1 MIRRDFIGTDRN
13 TIEKRA
19 NHFDRRLAAAGLKR
33 ENLSEKVFLHFE
45 SPNDMAF
52 MSEFYELLRSKRRL
66 EHTKENIL
74 PEFVFTH
81 SKIHAINAH
90 KKAKSENIN
99 VSTLVDMDW
108 DVKDKQIKQY
118 VGIHSTRYACTLLTI
133 QFLMGDKE
141 LDLKY
146 LNKVLKSIEVNL
158 KDSQCSKIRET
169 SIQRTWKRIERARGY
184 AGENFKKQ
192 KVNQPLNDHSLAES
206 IYFEIYDC
214 EDENNLDKN
223 IIKKYEKELK
233 KTAMNDV
240 NGKIEALLLKML
252 NDVR

>member
-1 MIRRDFIGTDRN
+1 MIRRDFIVKNKN
-13 TIEKRA
+13 TIENRST
-19 NHFDRRLAAAGLKR
+19 HLERRLAAAELKG
-33 ENLSEKVFLHFE
+33 EDLSNKSFLHFE

-52 MSEFYELLRSKRRL
+52 MGKFYELLRSKRIL
-66 EHTKENIL
+66 KHTKKNVL

-81 SKIHAINAH
+81 GKKHAINAH
-90 KKAKSENIN
+90 KNAKKENIN
-99 VSTLVDMDW
+99 ISTLVDMDW
-108 DVKDKQIKQY
+108 DVKNKLIKQS
-118 VGIHSTRYACTLLTI
+118 VGIHSTRYACTLLTM
-133 QFLMGDKE
+133 QFLNGNKE

-146 LNKVLKSIEVNL
+146 LNKVLKGMEVNL

-169 SIQRTWKRIERARGY
+169 SIQRTWKRLEGANKY
-184 AGENFKKQ
+184 AKDNFKKQ

-223 IIKKYEKELK
+223 IIQKYEKELI

-240 NGKIEALLLKML
+240 NGKIEALLQKML
-252 NDVR
+252 DDVM